1 MPLVQGT
8 GGASRELMPGMADN
22 LKDTAKGQQRRHTV
36 TAVVPET
43 GEVPTAV
50 QDAVKRR
57 SSNAWLAVKKEV
69 GKDGS
74 PLAKDG
80 SAIPASPSRNA
91 TMTNMLEPPC
101 QL

>member
-1 MPLVQGT
+1 
-8 GGASRELMPGMADN
+8 MPGMADN

-74 PLAKDG
+74 
-80 SAIPASPSRNA
+80 AIPASPSRNA